1 MWISKQLKLR
11 QKFDF
16 EYKVWRLM
24 LSEPDH
30 LLVEERDA
38 DKREAFYHVFELST
52 GRTLLNKFCTPE
64 KFWSGVE
71 VFKGKRILF
80 HSYRSQGL
88 PFHKGIFCYDIEKQS
103 YLWQEPDLA
112 FLLNNER
119 GVFAFRQKFET
130 QEYFLLDKDTGQI
143 IDELGEDSA
152 PINQMITEAAEKES
166 FDQFIYPENFNLSK
180 YNDGGY
186 IEKLMPEGTIV
197 EVAEIFAKDSL
208 IFLNTHRGSREKG
221 FLNELLVV
229 DSEKKKV
236 IKKEVLN
243 SRTENLIA
251 ESCFIY
257 KNLLFLII
265 NKKCIEIR
273 EIKT

>member
-1 MWISKQLKLR
+1 M
-11 QKFDF
+11 
-16 EYKVWRLM
+16 
-24 LSEPDH
+24 
-30 LLVEERDA
+30 
-38 DKREAFYHVFELST
+38 
-52 GRTLLNKFCTPE
+52 
-64 KFWSGVE
+64 
-71 VFKGKRILF
+71 
-80 HSYRSQGL
+80 
-88 PFHKGIFCYDIEKQS
+88 
-103 YLWQEPDLA
+103 
-112 FLLNNER
+112 
-119 GVFAFRQKFET
+119 
-130 QEYFLLDKDTGQI
+130 
-143 IDELGEDSA
+143 
-152 PINQMITEAAEKES
+152 
-166 FDQFIYPENFNLSK
+166 
-180 YNDGGY
+180 
-186 IEKLMPEGTIV
+186 EKLMPEGTIV

-265 NKKCIEIR
+265 NKKSIEIR